1 MNGFLLSLITAV
13 LWGVLPVFLQISL
26 QALDSMTITWIR
38 FLFAAIVVF
47 VYLYVTKA
55 LPNLSKQVP
64 KSQFILLI
72 AALAL
77 VVNYVSNVHS
87 LEFVSPETVQ
97 VVMQI
102 APILLMLGGI
112 VFFKESLN
120 LLEIVGAIVLFT
132 GLGLFFSP
140 KIGLLFNTVNDYNLG
155 IFLIVLAA
163 ATWAGYALLQKILLR
178 SFTAKQLTL
187 LIYCIG
193 ILALFPF
200 IHLSPVANMNGLQW
214 SALLFCCLNTVI
226 AYGCFTEALNVWSAA
241 KVSAVIATGPLFTF
255 ISVLIAEYLL
265 PEQFSLIQL
274 DAFVILGAICV
285 ICGSMTT
292 ALAKRKVVK
301 PVVE

>member
-1 MNGFLLSLITAV
+1 M
-13 LWGVLPVFLQISL
+13 IS
-26 QALDSMTITWIR
+26 S
-38 FLFAAIVVF
+38 
-47 VYLYVTKA
+47 
-55 LPNLSKQVP
+55 
-64 KSQFILLI
+64 SQ
-72 AALAL
+72 
-77 VVNYVSNVHS
+77 
-87 LEFVSPETVQ
+87 
-97 VVMQI
+97 
-102 APILLMLGGI
+102 
-112 VFFKESLN
+112 
-120 LLEIVGAIVLFT
+120 
-132 GLGLFFSP
+132 
-140 KIGLLFNTVNDYNLG
+140 
-155 IFLIVLAA
+155 
-163 ATWAGYALLQKILLR
+163 
-178 SFTAKQLTL
+178 QLTL